1 MSTLFT
7 KIVNGEIPC
16 YKVAETK
23 DFLAFLDINPN
34 TRGHTLCISK
44 KEIDQLFDLDN
55 KTYDNLM
62 RFSKQVAVALK
73 KSIPCKRIGMTVI
86 GLEVPH
92 VHVHLIPLNNMSDM
106 QFIEKLPK
114 QSDKEFKTTAKI
126 ISKNL

>member
-106 QFIEKLPK
+106 QFIEKVPK